1 MCAFPSIPALKAE
14 FLFCTLQFYPIMA
27 TWWSPLPLGML
38 GILFDTKSKKPLNL
52 FIKPEYSTMSVRNL
66 KLKLVLENINSI
78 LNKSTSVSEAEFDLF
93 IAQILQMRAKKV
105 AGKIN
110 PNQETLKTF
119 ELTDKGE
126 GVTEVENLND
136 FFTEINTSANNA

>member
-1 MCAFPSIPALKAE
+1 
-14 FLFCTLQFYPIMA
+14 
-27 TWWSPLPLGML
+27 
-38 GILFDTKSKKPLNL
+38 
-52 FIKPEYSTMSVRNL
+52 MSVRNL